1 MTTREFLTA
10 IATSED
16 IANFAPELAE
26 EASARIAK
34 LDAANAAR
42 KAKASSKP
50 SKTALE
56 NEPIKAA
63 SLAHL
68 ADMTEPLSAAELGEA
83 LDITTAKAAS
93 LCGKMVKEGVLERTE
108 VKVPKKGKT
117 NKYSVAQQSANG
129 ETSCRGVSPFLV
141 GKQ

>member
-16 IANFAPELAE
+16 IANIAPELTE
-26 EASARIAK
+26 EAGVRIAK

-63 SLAHL
+63 ILAHL
-68 ADMTEPLSAAELGEA
+68 AEVTEPLSAAELGEA
-83 LDITTAKAAS
+83 LNITTAKAAS

-108 VKVPKKGKT
+108 VKIPKKGKT
-117 NKYSVAQQSANG
+117 NKYSVAQQ
-129 ETSCRGVSPFLV
+129 
-141 GKQ
+141 

>member
-16 IANFAPELAE
+16 IANIAPELTE
-26 EASARIAK
+26 EAGVRIAK

-63 SLAHL
+63 ILAHL
-68 ADMTEPLSAAELGEA
+68 ADMTEPLSAAELADA

-108 VKVPKKGKT
+108 VKIPKKGKT
-117 NKYSVAQQSANG
+117 NKYSVAQQ
-129 ETSCRGVSPFLV
+129 
-141 GKQ
+141 

>member
-16 IANFAPELAE
+16 IANIAPELTE
-26 EASARIAK
+26 EAGVRIAK

-63 SLAHL
+63 ILAHL
-68 ADMTEPLSAAELGEA
+68 ADMTEPLSAAELSEA

-117 NKYSVAQQSANG
+117 NKYSVAEHDGACAA
-129 ETSCRGVSPFLV
+129 E
-141 GKQ
+141 

>member
-16 IANFAPELAE
+16 IANFAPELTE

-56 NEPIKAA
+56 NEPIKTAI
-63 SLAHL
+63 LAHL
-68 ADMTEPLSAAELGEA
+68 ADMTEPLSAAELAKA

-93 LCGKMVKEGVLERTE
+93 LCGKMVKEGVLDRTE
-108 VKVPKKGKT
+108 VKVPKKGKV
-117 NKYSVAQQSANG
+117 NKYSVVQQ
-129 ETSCRGVSPFLV
+129 
-141 GKQ
+141 

>member
-16 IANFAPELAE
+16 IANFAPELTE

-63 SLAHL
+63 ILAHL
-68 ADMTEPLSAAELGEA
+68 ADMTEPLSAAELAET

-117 NKYSVAQQSANG
+117 NKYSVVQQ
-129 ETSCRGVSPFLV
+129 
-141 GKQ
+141 

>member
-16 IANFAPELAE
+16 IANIAPELTE
-26 EASARIAK
+26 EAGVRIAK

-63 SLAHL
+63 ILAHL
-68 ADMTEPLSAAELGEA
+68 ADMTEPLSAAELAEA

-93 LCGKMVKEGVLERTE
+93 LCGKMVKEGTLDRTE

-117 NKYSVAQQSANG
+117 NKYSVAQQ
-129 ETSCRGVSPFLV
+129 
-141 GKQ
+141 

>member
-1 MTTREFLTA
+1 MTTRVFLTA

-16 IANFAPELAE
+16 IANFAPELTE

-56 NEPIKAA
+56 NEP
-63 SLAHL
+63 
-68 ADMTEPLSAAELGEA
+68 
-83 LDITTAKAAS
+83 AKAAN
-93 LCGKMVKEGVLERTE
+93 LCGKMVKGGVLNRTE

-117 NKYSVAQQSANG
+117 NKYSVVQQ
-129 ETSCRGVSPFLV
+129 
-141 GKQ
+141 

>member
-16 IANFAPELAE
+16 IANFAPELTE

-42 KAKASSKP
+42 KAKP

-63 SLAHL
+63 ILAHL
-68 ADMTEPLSAAELGEA
+68 TDLNEPLSAAELGEA
-83 LDITTAKAAS
+83 LGVTTAKTAS
-93 LCGKMVKEGVLERTE
+93 LCGKMVKAGVLNRTE
-108 VKVPKKGKT
+108 VKVPKKGKV
-117 NKYSVAQQSANG
+117 NKYSVAQQ
-129 ETSCRGVSPFLV
+129 
-141 GKQ
+141 

>member
-1 MTTREFLTA
+1 MATREFVA
-10 IATSED
+10 AVATSEG
-16 IANFAPELAE
+16 IANIAPELTE

-63 SLAHL
+63 ILAHL

-93 LCGKMVKEGVLERTE
+93 LCGKMVKEGVLERIE
-108 VKVPKKGKT
+108 VKVPKKGKV
-117 NKYSVAQQSANG
+117 NKYSVVQQ
-129 ETSCRGVSPFLV
+129 
-141 GKQ
+141 

>member
-16 IANFAPELAE
+16 IANFAPELTE

-63 SLAHL
+63 ILAHL
-68 ADMTEPLSAAELGEA
+68 ADM
-83 LDITTAKAAS
+83 
-93 LCGKMVKEGVLERTE
+93 CGKMVKEGVLNRTE
-108 VKVPKKGKT
+108 VKVPKKGKV
-117 NKYSVAQQSANG
+117 NKYSVVQQ
-129 ETSCRGVSPFLV
+129 
-141 GKQ
+141 

>member
-16 IANFAPELAE
+16 IANFAPELTE
-26 EASARIAK
+26 EAGVRIAK

-63 SLAHL
+63 ILSHL
-68 ADMTEPLSAAELGEA
+68 ANMTEPLSAAELAEA

-117 NKYSVAQQSANG
+117 NKYSVVRQ
-129 ETSCRGVSPFLV
+129 
-141 GKQ
+141 

>member
-16 IANFAPELAE
+16 IANFSPELTE

-34 LDAANAAR
+34 LDAANAARKAR

-63 SLAHL
+63 ILAHL
-68 ADMTEPLSAAELGEA
+68 ADMTEPLSAAELAEA

-108 VKVPKKGKT
+108 VKVPKKGKV
-117 NKYSVAQQSANG
+117 NKYSVVQQ
-129 ETSCRGVSPFLV
+129 
-141 GKQ
+141 

>member
-10 IATSED
+10 IATSEE
-16 IANFAPELAE
+16 IANIAPELTE
-26 EASARIAK
+26 EAGARIAK

-63 SLAHL
+63 ILAHL
-68 ADMTEPLSAAELGEA
+68 AEMTEPLSAAELAEV

-93 LCGKMVKEGVLERTE
+93 LCGKMVKEGVLDRVE

-117 NKYSVAQQSANG
+117 NKYCAVQQ
-129 ETSCRGVSPFLV
+129 
-141 GKQ
+141 

>member
-16 IANFAPELAE
+16 IANIAPELTE
-26 EASARIAK
+26 EAGVRIAK

-63 SLAHL
+63 ILSHL

-108 VKVPKKGKT
+108 VKIPKKGKT
-117 NKYSVAQQSANG
+117 NKYSVAEYDGACAA
-129 ETSCRGVSPFLV
+129 E
-141 GKQ
+141 

>member
-16 IANFAPELAE
+16 IANFAPELTE

-50 SKTALE
+50 SKTVLE
-56 NEPIKAA
+56 NESIKAA
-63 SLAHL
+63 ILDHL
-68 ADMTEPLSAAELGEA
+68 ANMTEPLSAAELGEA
-83 LDITTAKAAS
+83 LGITTPKAAS
-93 LCGKMVKEGVLERTE
+93 LCGKMVKKGVLERTE

-117 NKYSVAQQSANG
+117 NKYSVAQQ
-129 ETSCRGVSPFLV
+129 
-141 GKQ
+141 

>member
-16 IANFAPELAE
+16 IANIAPELTE
-26 EASARIAK
+26 EAGVRIAK

-63 SLAHL
+63 ILAHL

-108 VKVPKKGKT
+108 VKIPKKGKT
-117 NKYSVAQQSANG
+117 NKYSVAEHDGAYAA
-129 ETSCRGVSPFLV
+129 E
-141 GKQ
+141 

>member
-16 IANFAPELAE
+16 IANIAPELTE
-26 EASARIAK
+26 EAGVRIAK

-63 SLAHL
+63 ILAHL
-68 ADMTEPLSAAELGEA
+68 AEVTEPLSAAELGDA

-117 NKYSVAQQSANG
+117 NKYSVAQQ
-129 ETSCRGVSPFLV
+129 
-141 GKQ
+141 

>member
-16 IANFAPELAE
+16 IANFAPELTE

-63 SLAHL
+63 ILAHL
-68 ADMTEPLSAAELGEA
+68 ADMTEPLSAAELAEA

-108 VKVPKKGKT
+108 VKVPKKGKM
-117 NKYSVAQQSANG
+117 NKYSVVQQ
-129 ETSCRGVSPFLV
+129 
-141 GKQ
+141 

>member
-16 IANFAPELAE
+16 IANFAPELTE
-26 EASARIAK
+26 EAGVRIAK

-63 SLAHL
+63 ILSHL
-68 ADMTEPLSAAELGEA
+68 ANMTEPLSAAELGEA

-108 VKVPKKGKT
+108 VKVPKTGKT
-117 NKYSVAQQSANG
+117 NKYSVAQQ
-129 ETSCRGVSPFLV
+129 
-141 GKQ
+141 

>member
-16 IANFAPELAE
+16 IANIAPELTE
-26 EASARIAK
+26 EAGVRIAK

-63 SLAHL
+63 ILAHL
-68 ADMTEPLSAAELGEA
+68 AEVTEPLSAAELGEA

-108 VKVPKKGKT
+108 VKIPKKGKT
-117 NKYSVAQQSANG
+117 NKYSVAQQ
-129 ETSCRGVSPFLV
+129 
-141 GKQ
+141 

>member
-16 IANFAPELAE
+16 IANIAPELTE
-26 EASARIAK
+26 EAGVRIAK

-63 SLAHL
+63 ILAHL
-68 ADMTEPLSAAELGEA
+68 ADMTEPLSAAELAGA

-93 LCGKMVKEGVLERTE
+93 LCGKMVKEGTLDRTE

-117 NKYSVAQQSANG
+117 NKYSVAQQ
-129 ETSCRGVSPFLV
+129 
-141 GKQ
+141 